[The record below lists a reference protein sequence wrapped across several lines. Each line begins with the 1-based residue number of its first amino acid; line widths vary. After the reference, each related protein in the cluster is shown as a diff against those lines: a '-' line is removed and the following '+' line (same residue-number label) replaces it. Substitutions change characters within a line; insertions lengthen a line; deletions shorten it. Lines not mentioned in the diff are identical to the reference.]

1 MAAFESEAMVPSA
14 VGRPIGVFDS
24 GIGGLTV
31 AAEIMRQ
38 LPAEAIVYFG
48 DTARLPYGPKS
59 AETVTQFAVQNTDF
73 LLRQGV
79 KMIVVACNTASAVA
93 LDALV
98 ARHDVPIVGVIQPG
112 ALAAVSAT
120 RVGRIGVIGTEGTI
134 ASRAYEREIHRL
146 DREVAVVGKSCPLF
160 VPLAEEGWTDREVT
174 LVIAH
179 EYLTPLRDAGVDT
192 VVLGCTHYP
201 ILKAT
206 ISKVLGPGITLIDS
220 AEETAREVGERL
232 AARGA
237 ARAAGHP
244 PEHSFFV
251 SDVPHRFTEQAERF
265 LRARLPGV
273 SVVTLEQLTGG
284 CGDGRAR
291 PGGVAP

>member
-1 MAAFESEAMVPSA
+1 LTGTAQ
-14 VGRPIGVFDS
+14 RPIGVFDS

-38 LPAEAIVYFG
+38 LPAERIVYFG

-59 AETVTQFAVQNTDF
+59 AETVTQFSIQNTEF

-79 KMIVVACNTASAVA
+79 KMVVVACNTASSVA
-93 LDALV
+93 LDALTK
-98 ARHDVPIVGVIQPG
+98 RNDVPIVGVIQPG

-120 RVGRIGVIGTEGTI
+120 RTGRIGVIGTEGTI
-134 ASRAYEREIHRL
+134 ASHAYEREIHRL
-146 DREVAVVGKSCPLF
+146 DREVTVVEKSCPLF

-179 EYLTPLRDAGVDT
+179 EYLTPLRDAGVDA

-201 ILKAT
+201 ILKLT
-206 ISKVLGPGITLIDS
+206 IAKVFGPGVKLIDS
-220 AEETAREVGERL
+220 AEETAREVSERL
-232 AARGA
+232 TSLRIARP
-237 ARAAGHP
+237 AGDGP

-265 LRARLPGV
+265 LRARLPRV
-273 SVVTLEQLTGG
+273 AVVTLDQLTGG
-284 CGDGRAR
+284 PAS
-291 PGGVAP
+291 

>member
-1 MAAFESEAMVPSA
+1 LTGTAQ
-14 VGRPIGVFDS
+14 RPIGVFDS

-38 LPAEAIVYFG
+38 LPAERIVYFG

-59 AETVTQFAVQNTDF
+59 KETVTQFAIQNTEF

-79 KMIVVACNTASAVA
+79 KMVVVACNTASSVA
-93 LDALV
+93 LDALTK
-98 ARHDVPIVGVIQPG
+98 RNDVPIVGVIQPG

-120 RVGRIGVIGTEGTI
+120 RIGRIGVIGTEGTI
-134 ASRAYEREIHRL
+134 ASHAYEREIHKL
-146 DREVAVVGKSCPLF
+146 DRDVTVVEKSCPLF

-179 EYLTPLRDAGVDT
+179 EYLTPLRDAGVDA

-201 ILKAT
+201 ILKTT
-206 ISKVLGPGITLIDS
+206 IAKVFGPGVKLIDS

-232 AARGA
+232 STLGIARP
-237 ARAAGHP
+237 AGDR
-244 PEHSFFV
+244 PEHAFFV

-265 LRARLPGV
+265 LRADLPRV
-273 SVVTLEQLTGG
+273 AVVTLEQLTGG
-284 CGDGRAR
+284 PSGSA
-291 PGGVAP
+291 AS

>member
-1 MAAFESEAMVPSA
+1 MTGTAQ
-14 VGRPIGVFDS
+14 RPIGVFDS

-38 LPAEAIVYFG
+38 LPAERIVYFG

-59 AETVTQFAVQNTDF
+59 RETVTQFSIQNTEF

-79 KMIVVACNTASAVA
+79 KMVVVACNTASSVA
-93 LDALV
+93 LDALTK
-98 ARHDVPIVGVIQPG
+98 RNDVPIVGVIQPG

-120 RVGRIGVIGTEGTI
+120 RTGRIGVIGTEGTI
-134 ASRAYEREIHRL
+134 ASHAYEREIHRL
-146 DREVAVVGKSCPLF
+146 DRDVTVVEKSCPLF

-179 EYLTPLRDAGVDT
+179 EYLTPLRDAGVDA

-201 ILKAT
+201 ILKST
-206 ISKVLGPGITLIDS
+206 IAKVFGPGVKLIDS
-220 AEETAREVGERL
+220 AEETAREVSERL
-232 AARGA
+232 TSLHIARP
-237 ARAAGHP
+237 AGDGP

-265 LRARLPGV
+265 LRARLPRV
-273 SVVTLEQLTGG
+273 AVVMLDQLTGG
-284 CGDGRAR
+284 PAS
-291 PGGVAP
+291 